1 MSKINLNLKYMIFQH
16 VTLTDPVSGYFVGKI
31 EARVS
36 YEKTFTRDTNTSDGS
51 MDNPQIRQFC
61 FVAIKYTIYARVK
74 ENVIK

>member
-36 YEKTFTRDTNTSDGS
+36 YEKTGVHKRH
-51 MDNPQIRQFC
+51 
-61 FVAIKYTIYARVK
+61 KYLRCVHGQPAD
-74 ENVIK
+74 